1 MWRRTHRMAGPVWVA
16 AGVVA
21 FICGFLPGDA
31 AMWVFFPVVI
41 LACIVPVAY
50 SYWLYRRIDHQ

>member
-1 MWRRTHRMAGPVWVA
+1 MAGPVWVA